1 LNFNSLICKGL
12 SAHLAFRDTTR
23 RGFGD
28 TLCQIRSM
36 APENGPQPKII
47 RFATF
52 EVDMQARELRKNG
65 LRLRLHGQPFEVLA
79 MLLERPDEVVGREQI
94 RERLWP
100 TDTFVDF
107 DNGVNAAINR
117 LREALGDSAH
127 NPRFIETLPRRGYR
141 FLASV
146 ESSAPF
152 AQALPV
158 ATAVPEALP
167 VPAKEAGEPFS
178 KRRSLGWIL
187 AAVLLLGLLV
197 AAGREDF
204 RHRLFGRQPRIPI
217 QSIAVLPL
225 VNLSND
231 ANQDYF
237 ADGMTEALTTDLG
250 KISALRVISRT
261 SVMQYKGTK
270 KPLPEIAR
278 ELQVDALVEGTV
290 SRSGNH
296 MRITANLVQASPERH
311 LWAESYESEVG
322 DILTVQTQV
331 AQSVA
336 REIRVKLT
344 PAEQKLLSNA
354 RPVNPEAHDNY
365 LKGRYL
371 CNKDTRE
378 GFDKAIKYL
387 ELAIEEAPS
396 DPLGYAGLAN
406 CYAHAG
412 WGGDIFAGDL
422 SVIEIMPKAR
432 DAAQKALQLDEN
444 LAEAHTT
451 LASVELILNWNWEG
465 AEREFKHAI
474 ELNPSYSPAYAWYAH
489 YLVAMGRFDE
499 SAAAA
504 KRSLD
509 LDPFS
514 ETTMDFGE
522 WAFYL
527 GRHYDL
533 AIEQSRKSF
542 ELAPEFPWPHYILGL
557 IYEWTG
563 QHREAIEEYTKMQEL
578 FGLSQNRL
586 TELRMAYRQSGEK
599 GYWRK
604 TLEFCQEASKG
615 QRKFASTS
623 GFGWC
628 DYMRY
633 QDVAAVQVRLG
644 QFDAAFQSL
653 EKAYTKHEAEL
664 IYLKIQPEWDG
675 VRPDPRFQSLLRRIG
690 LNR

>member
-1 LNFNSLICKGL
+1 
-12 SAHLAFRDTTR
+12 
-23 RGFGD
+23 
-28 TLCQIRSM
+28 
-36 APENGPQPKII
+36 
-47 RFATF
+47 
-52 EVDMQARELRKNG
+52 
-65 LRLRLHGQPFEVLA
+65 
-79 MLLERPDEVVGREQI
+79 
-94 RERLWP
+94 
-100 TDTFVDF
+100 
-107 DNGVNAAINR
+107 
-117 LREALGDSAH
+117 
-127 NPRFIETLPRRGYR
+127 
-141 FLASV
+141 
-146 ESSAPF
+146 
-152 AQALPV
+152 
-158 ATAVPEALP
+158 
-167 VPAKEAGEPFS
+167 
-178 KRRSLGWIL
+178 
-187 AAVLLLGLLV
+187 
-197 AAGREDF
+197 
-204 RHRLFGRQPRIPI
+204 
-217 QSIAVLPL
+217 
-225 VNLSND
+225 
-231 ANQDYF
+231 
-237 ADGMTEALTTDLG
+237 
-250 KISALRVISRT
+250 
-261 SVMQYKGTK
+261 
-270 KPLPEIAR
+270 
-278 ELQVDALVEGTV
+278 
-290 SRSGNH
+290 
-296 MRITANLVQASPERH
+296 

-322 DILTVQTQV
+322 NVLALQGQL
-331 AQSVA
+331 AQAIA
-336 REIRVKLT
+336 REIQVKLT
-344 PAEQKLLSNA
+344 PQEQKLLGST
-354 RPVNPEAHDNY
+354 RTVDPQAHDDY

-371 CNKDTRE
+371 CGKETRE
-378 GFDKAIKYL
+378 GMDKAIKYF

-406 CYAHAG
+406 CYVLLG
-412 WGGDIFAGDL
+412 WGGDVFAGDL

-444 LAEAHTT
+444 LAEAHTS
-451 LASVELILNWNWEG
+451 LACVELILNWNWAG
-465 AEREFKHAI
+465 AEREFKRAI

-514 ETTMDFGE
+514 QFTMDFGE

-533 AIEQSRKSF
+533 AMEQSRKSF
-542 ELAPEFPWPHYILGL
+542 ELAPEFPWSHYVLGL

-586 TELRMAYRQSGEK
+586 TELRTAYRQSGEK

-628 DYMRY
+628 DYFRY

-664 IYLKIQPEWDG
+664 IYLKVQPEWDG
-675 VRPDPRFQSLLRRIG
+675 VRSDPRFQSLLRRIG
-690 LNR
+690 LNG